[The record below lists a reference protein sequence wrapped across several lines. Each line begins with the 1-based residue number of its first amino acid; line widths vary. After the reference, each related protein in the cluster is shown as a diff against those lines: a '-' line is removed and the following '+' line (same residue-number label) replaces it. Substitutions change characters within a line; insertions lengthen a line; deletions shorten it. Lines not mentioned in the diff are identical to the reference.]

1 MRIGQSHRLGQA
13 RPFLALAAGLAVW
26 LLAPVAVR
34 SLVRASFFEMTAPIT
49 VAASY
54 AADLRRFWSLRIHS
68 KDELIDAGRD
78 LARLDASYSLAV
90 QRNGELEGEVE
101 RLRKLLAMPPLEKF
115 RFEHARVAQRDFSS
129 WWQRMVIRKGSDYGI
144 TVGSPV
150 VYSGGVV
157 GRVAEVH
164 ATTSVVE
171 LISDPGLRIAA
182 FVDGD
187 NPPRPISYQG
197 AENPSFGAPRGVV
210 EFVPLDIAASSA
222 APRRL
227 ATSGLGGV
235 YPAGLT
241 IGMIVH
247 VEASAD
253 GLFKTGEVSLDPR
266 LSDLTEV
273 TVLEPET
280 PPAGP

>member
-1 MRIGQSHRLGQA
+1 VRIGQSHRLGQA
-13 RPFLALAAGLAVW
+13 RPFLALAVGLAIW

-34 SLVRASFFEMTAPIT
+34 SLVRASFFEMTAPVT

-54 AADLRRFWSLRIHS
+54 AADLERFWSLRLHS

-78 LARLDASYSLAV
+78 LARLDASYALAV
-90 QRNGELEGEVE
+90 QRNGELQAEVE
-101 RLRKLLAMPPLEKF
+101 RLRTLLNMPPQDKY
-115 RFEHARVAQRDFSS
+115 RFEHARVVQRDFSS

-150 VYSGGVV
+150 VYIGGVV

-164 ATTSVVE
+164 ASASVVQ
-171 LISDPGLRIAA
+171 LLSDPGLRIAA
-182 FVDGD
+182 VVDGD
-187 NPPRPISYQG
+187 TRPISYQG
-197 AENPSFGAPRGVV
+197 AENPTFGAPRGVV
-210 EFVPLDIAASSA
+210 EFVPLDVAAGAA

-241 IGMIVH
+241 VGMVVR

-266 LSDLTEV
+266 LSELTEV
-273 TVLEPET
+273 TVLEPAE
-280 PPAGP
+280 AGP